1 MGSGTASSWASLLT
15 LRRTRAT
22 LRGPKGVSIALTV
35 AILYG
40 FIALLAGGMLEFFR
54 TGATGTTVEVVT
66 NSYSPAWWDYPGLL
80 VVAPGGVLGLPFL
93 ATVSMIVVSAG
104 VGVGMGAGLLVAVR
118 IVRSWR
124 SSRAAGASA
133 NALAGLTPAMV
144 ALLTLGACCS
154 TTAAAAAGI
163 GVVAV
168 ASGATLDLV
177 LVNSWFLNLFQIVV
191 LGLALLAQEELLTLY
206 SGLLPVTPSGEDRAA
221 PHAAPQIRRPRV
233 PVLGLRILLTA
244 AGTLWGLSVLLALAD
259 PPAQAPYGAYDLL
272 ELLQRGPPGIAA
284 VIAGL
289 FPGLFAA
296 WALRPGQKPR
306 TTIFRGLLLL
316 AGATVVFGVP
326 PPLTGWGVYGLG
338 NEVLAAAGT
347 PSSLGGVAFPA
358 GDQLAFSILS
368 AGMGLFALL
377 MALVPRRMLRMLGGE
392 DPPGGTGRSLWPGA
406 PEGEGRGGTERRFA
420 RPPPSRE
427 PQ

>member
-1 MGSGTASSWASLLT
+1 MGGVPYPMGSGTASSWASLLT

-66 NSYSPAWWDYPGLL
+66 NAYSPAWWDYPGLL
-80 VVAPGGVLGLPFL
+80 VVAPGG
-93 ATVSMIVVSAG
+93 
-104 VGVGMGAGLLVAVR
+104 
-118 IVRSWR
+118 
-124 SSRAAGASA
+124 
-133 NALAGLTPAMV
+133 
-144 ALLTLGACCS
+144 
-154 TTAAAAAGI
+154 
-163 GVVAV
+163 
-168 ASGATLDLV
+168 
-177 LVNSWFLNLFQIVV
+177 V

-221 PHAAPQIRRPRV
+221 SHAAPQIRRPRV

-306 TTIFRGLLLL
+306 TTIFRALLLL

-427 PQ
+427 PE